1 MGAAFFD
8 RRRAHRSPYGRELC
22 ISPPILLVCPS
33 ECWWQC
39 PRIWASR
46 PAAPALPAHC
56 PLAIVCLACSVA
68 QAGASRQGDCGNG
81 LESLGLLPP
90 LHKLLIKDIPGMTEP
105 CVLQRLAVCGLGALA
120 GHTAAPAAGT
130 GLAVWHQPPPM

>member
-1 MGAAFFD
+1 MLLSLIGSGLVEAPSAEGCVSL
-8 RRRAHRSPYGRELC
+8 SPSSSCAPVSAGK
-22 ISPPILLVCPS
+22 
-33 ECWWQC
+33 QC
-39 PRIWASR
+39 PRIWASG

-68 QAGASRQGDCGNG
+68 QAGASGQGDCGNG

-105 CVLQRLAVCGLGALA
+105 CVLQRLPVCGLGALA
-120 GHTAAPAAGT
+120 GHNVAPAAGT
-130 GLAVWHQPPPM
+130 GLAVWHRPPPM